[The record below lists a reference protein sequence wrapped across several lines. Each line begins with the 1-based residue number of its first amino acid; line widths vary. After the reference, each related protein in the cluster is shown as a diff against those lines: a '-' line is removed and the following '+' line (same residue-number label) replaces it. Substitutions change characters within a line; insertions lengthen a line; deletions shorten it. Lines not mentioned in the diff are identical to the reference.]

1 MTSVRKSL
9 HPLQSAAGDK
19 ENLVGPG
26 RMPLTFD
33 NLKGSLREVNE
44 NDKTPDAQSKLI
56 KRKKTTN
63 KGVQAGHKSSSS
75 SVSVEDL
82 TSDAVS
88 QNYWEGLAEQRRIAL
103 ESALKENQELHV
115 LNEGLRKRVTL
126 LEEENRIAK
135 EMLTESETLVDV
147 LKEMLVDADETAD
160 ENSLIDNS
168 YEV

>member
-1 MTSVRKSL
+1 M
-9 HPLQSAAGDK
+9 
-19 ENLVGPG
+19 
-26 RMPLTFD
+26 
-33 NLKGSLREVNE
+33 
-44 NDKTPDAQSKLI
+44 
-56 KRKKTTN
+56 
-63 KGVQAGHKSSSS
+63 
-75 SVSVEDL
+75 
-82 TSDAVS
+82 
-88 QNYWEGLAEQRRIAL
+88 